1 MTACESAWGSDAE
14 RHAKSL
20 RSLIWVG
27 SFPSRR
33 FTCRRT
39 IRKRRADYVAL
50 CCKEL
55 RADGGGIHLY
65 VSCGNFSPALGAQ
78 YWAWLNK

>member
-1 MTACESAWGSDAE
+1 MTACESAWGSDAK

-33 FTCRRT
+33 FTST
-39 IRKRRADYVAL
+39 IL
-50 CCKEL
+50 
-55 RADGGGIHLY
+55 LY
-65 VSCGNFSPALGAQ
+65 DSTSWLPDERHSERQPAVLLAATSRFFWFGLARLSQ
-78 YWAWLNK
+78 PYARP